1 MFAKFEYL
9 EGGVETGFRHVE
21 PEQYR
26 SRLLHV
32 KGKEKLAV
40 FEVDRSVKSMN
51 CGDVFILDCGLKLI
65 QFNGKECSTQEKMV
79 GNIEFCILKKKKF
92 NKIFCKFFF

>member
-79 GNIEFCILKKKKF
+79 
-92 NKIFCKFFF
+92 